1 MNIDDVRD
9 PSLVSISFRCLR
21 ARQPIGD
28 IYIAT
33 IPYKDVARMTYF
45 DVRRVL
51 QEERDVERY
60 LGIQRPLD
68 NKRVDQIG
76 TYVNLVD
83 AAFPSSVIVALEDDY
98 VTYDEGAGTMTVRN
112 HRLGEE
118 EPSTA
123 IRRTARVIDGQH
135 RIAGLEEFTGDEFDL
150 STTIFVGADIA
161 DQAHIFATVNLEQTK
176 VNRSL
181 VYDLYELS
189 RSRSPQKT
197 CHNIVVALDR
207 DPDSPFY
214 KRIKRLG
221 LATDGRVFEPV
232 TQSTLVDGLIDYISA
247 SPRDDRDRILR
258 GKSLEKASGDELF
271 KRPLR
276 NLFVNGDEIAIIQ
289 LVYNYFDAVRRRWPE
304 AWDERGRGFML
315 NRTNGVRALLRYFRF
330 AYAHVAAPGD
340 MVSADKFLDRVLRQ
354 VPLDNADFTVE
365 NFVPGTGGEA
375 RLFRV
380 LRGKDH
386 L

>member
-1 MNIDDVRD
+1 MNIEDVCD
-9 PSLVSISFRCLR
+9 PSLISISFRCLR

-51 QEERDVERY
+51 QEQRDVERY

-68 NKRVDQIG
+68 KKRVDQIG
-76 TYVNLVD
+76 SYVNLID
-83 AAFPSSVIVALEDDY
+83 ASFPSSIIIALEDDY
-98 VTYDEGAGTMTVRN
+98 VSYDAEVGMMTIRN
-112 HRLGEE
+112 FRIGEE
-118 EPSTA
+118 VPSTA

-135 RIAGLEEFTGDEFDL
+135 RIAGLEEFTGKEFDL
-150 STTIFVGADIA
+150 AATIFIGADIS
-161 DQAHIFATVNLEQTK
+161 DQAQIFATVNIEQTK
-176 VNRSL
+176 VNKSL

-207 DPDSPFY
+207 DPSSPFF

-221 LATDGRVFEPV
+221 LATEGRVFEPI
-232 TQSTLVDGLIDYISA
+232 TQSTLVDGLVNYIS
-247 SPRDDRDRILR
+247 SNPREDRDRVLR
-258 GKSLEKASGDELF
+258 GRSLERAGEDELF

-276 NLFVNGDEIAIIQ
+276 NLFVAGDEIAIIQ
-289 LVYNYFDAVRRRWPE
+289 IVYNYFDAVRERWPK
-304 AWDERGRGFML
+304 AWEERGQGFML
-315 NRTNGVRALLRYFRF
+315 NRTNGVRALLRYFQF
-330 AYAHVAAPGD
+330 AYANIAVPGTV
-340 MVSADKFLDRVLRQ
+340 VSVDKFVKKIFEQ
-354 VPLDNADFTVE
+354 IPLKDVDFSVE
-365 NFVPGTGGEA
+365 NFAPGTSGEA

-380 LRGKDH
+380 LRGRER